1 MKYPLEMFKMLSR
14 EVLQAWWL
22 KRLKRLKRL
31 CNIMFQQDKRRSTQK
46 EKNVA
51 IPPLFVGL
59 EIGINIAGKD
69 VSW

>member
-1 MKYPLEMFKMLSR
+1 
-14 EVLQAWWL
+14 
-22 KRLKRLKRL
+22 
-31 CNIMFQQDKRRSTQK
+31 MFQQDKRRSTQK

-69 VSW
+69 VS